1 LGVEAVPRPAQR
13 EAAEAGHPERWEWAP
28 GAEPRFL
35 QADRQGGVRVSLG
48 MVLPRFDYEAPP
60 DMDAA
65 LARLAELGRDARVLA
80 GGTDLLVTLKR
91 GTSTPRVL
99 LSLKRVAGLDALD
112 PLDGGGLRLGA
123 LATMT
128 ALAGHPL
135 LSGRFAGLAEGAAS
149 VGGPLIR
156 NRATVGGNIV
166 NGRPCAD
173 TVPPL
178 IALGATLHL
187 RGHRGRR
194 VLDLDGF
201 ITGPGQTSIRDDE
214 ILTSIEIPFAASRR
228 CGSAYLKLTRRAA
241 MEVTIVGCAASVE
254 LEDDGRTVSR
264 ARIVFASVA
273 PTPVRAEAA
282 ERAMEDTT
290 AGEAVLRDAGSLAR
304 RAVRPI
310 DDCRAPAAYRSEMV
324 EVLTR
329 RALARALDRA
339 GWRSGS

>member
-1 LGVEAVPRPAQR
+1 
-13 EAAEAGHPERWEWAP
+13 
-28 GAEPRFL
+28 
-35 QADRQGGVRVSLG
+35 VSLG
-48 MVLPRFDYEAPP
+48 MVLPRFEYEAPP
-60 DMDAA
+60 DINAA
-65 LARLAELGRDARVLA
+65 VARLGELGRDARVLA
-80 GGTDLLVTLKR
+80 GGTDLLVKLKR
-91 GTSTPRVL
+91 GNSAPRVL
-99 LSLKRVAGLDALD
+99 ISLKRVGGLDALD
-112 PLDGGGLRLGA
+112 ALEGGGLRLGV

-128 ALAGHPL
+128 DLAGHPL
-135 LSGRFAGLAEGAAS
+135 LTGRFAGLADGAGS

-178 IALGATLHL
+178 IALGAALHL
-187 RGHRGRR
+187 RGPRGHR
-194 VLDLDGF
+194 VLDLEHF
-201 ITGPGQTSIRDDE
+201 ITGPGQTLIRDDE
-214 ILTSIEIPFAASRR
+214 ILTCIEIPFAASRR

-254 LEDDGRTVSR
+254 LEEDGRTVGR
-264 ARIVFASVA
+264 ARLVFASVA
-273 PTPVRAEAA
+273 PTPVRATAA
-282 ERAMEDTT
+282 ERAVEGTT
-290 AGEAVLRDAGSLAR
+290 ADGAALREAGAIAR
-304 RAVRPI
+304 QAVRPI